1 MHGAMFTRGPQE
13 LMNTAI
19 FIGGSNVA
27 AGEALLQRVTTTA
40 PAGLGANPE
49 TKAEKIR
56 IAKQKGYEGDMCHRC
71 FNFTL
76 VRSGACTKCDTCG
89 ETSGCG

>member
-1 MHGAMFTRGPQE
+1 MIAK
-13 LMNTAI
+13 
-19 FIGGSNVA
+19 FIRIDPEPTTDEKKGTPVIPMLERQS
-27 AGEALLQRVTTTA
+27 TTA
-40 PAGLGANPE
+40 PAGIGAQPE
-49 TKAEKIR
+49 TKADKIR

-76 VRSGACTKCDTCG
+76 VRSGSCTKCDTCG